1 MKRGRLAFAVLAL
14 AAAVGTCLAQF
25 SLNGFDPFKAAK
37 DVGSLVK
44 GVAGI
49 DLKEENSIG
58 GAVAIEIVAR
68 FGGVWKDAAATQRV
82 NIIGKSLTRYCD
94 RQELNFKF
102 GLLNSDSI
110 NAFSAPGGYV
120 FITKGL
126 YDLVGDNDDQLAGVL
141 GHEITHVTQR
151 HALKIIERGDFLSGG
166 SRISDATQA
175 KNDNF
180 AKFSGAVNVATKT
193 LFEKGFDPKTE
204 YAADKGGRALAALT
218 GYGPGGLRA
227 ALIRLQMGGANKTA
241 AIFPTHPPLEKR
253 IARLPAE

>member
-1 MKRGRLAFAVLAL
+1 MKHGRIALAVLVLTAT
-14 AAAVGTCLAQF
+14 GTCLAQF

-44 GVAGI
+44 GTVGI
-49 DLKEENSIG
+49 GFKEENSIG

-68 FGGVWKDAAATQRV
+68 FGGVWKDAAATRRV

-94 RQELNFKF
+94 RQDLTFKF
-102 GLLNSDSI
+102 GLLNSDTI

-151 HALKIIERGDFLSGG
+151 HALKIIERGDFLSGV
-166 SRISDATQA
+166 SDLAA
-175 KNDNF
+175 MKSDDF
-180 AKFSGAVNVATKT
+180 AKFSGAVNSVTTT

-204 YAADKGGRALAALT
+204 YAADKGGRALAATT
-218 GYGPGGLRA
+218 GYAPGGLRA
-227 ALIRLQMGGANKTA
+227 TLIRLKMGGGNKTSA
-241 AIFPTHPPLEKR
+241 VFPTHPPLEKR
-253 IARLPAE
+253 IARLPEE

>member
-1 MKRGRLAFAVLAL
+1 MKRVRVAFAMLAL
-14 AAAVGTCLAQF
+14 AAAGTCLAQF

-49 DLKEENSIG
+49 GLKEENSIG

-151 HALKIIERGDFLSGG
+151 HALKIIERGDFLSGV
-166 SRISDATQA
+166 SDLAA
-175 KNDNF
+175 MKSDDF
-180 AKFSGAVNVATKT
+180 AKFSGAVNSVTTT

-204 YAADKGGRALAALT
+204 YAADKGGRALAVLT
-218 GYGPGGLRA
+218 GYAPGGLRA
-227 ALIRLQMGGANKTA
+227 TLIRLKMGGTNKTTE
-241 AIFPTHPPLEKR
+241 IFPTHPPLAKR
-253 IARLPAE
+253 IARLPEE